1 MSIFNPSQPNQA
13 GLRNAV
19 RLLLRPIVRLL
30 LRHGYTHPW
39 LVEEVKQAFVEVALE
54 ELDEG
59 DRSSH
64 SRVNLLTGIQRPE
77 IKRIRTS
84 DGPKAMSRPHP
95 VAALISHWFAE
106 WSDAL
111 GAARP
116 LPRVESAGD
125 SPTFFEF
132 AERAT
137 RRNVAPAT
145 FLQDCLDRGII
156 RVEEATDTVHLVRD
170 AFVPDGGFDE
180 KLQYLG
186 ANGGDHLEAA
196 VSNVLGETP
205 PYFDRSVLFH
215 HFAPEDAAALEKLAR
230 KLAMESLKEVNREA
244 RKRAKSGRK
253 GNVRFNFGSYIYQA
267 EQPVE
272 DEDSAA
278 E

>member
-1 MSIFNPSQPNQA
+1 MSIVNPSQPNQA

-19 RLLLRPIVRLL
+19 RLLLRPVVRLL
-30 LRHGYTHPW
+30 LRRGYTHPW

-59 DRSSH
+59 ERSSH

-84 DGPKAMSRPHP
+84 DQPKAMSRPHP
-95 VAALISHWFAE
+95 VAALISHWFAD
-106 WSDAL
+106 WSDGD
-111 GAARP
+111 GAAKP
-116 LPRVESAGD
+116 LPRVESSGD
-125 SPTFFEF
+125 LPTFFEL

-145 FLQDCLDRGII
+145 FLQDCLDRGIV
-156 RVEEATDTVHLVRD
+156 RVDEPTNTVHLVRD
-170 AFVPDGGFDE
+170 AFVPDGGLDD

-196 VSNVLGETP
+196 VSNVLGDARP
-205 PYFDRSVLFH
+205 FFDRSVLFH
-215 HFAPEDAAALEKLAR
+215 HFASEDAAALEKLAR

-253 GNVRFNFGSYIYQA
+253 GNVRFNFGSYIYRV
-267 EQPVE
+267 EQPAE
-272 DEDSAA
+272 EESA
-278 E
+278 EE